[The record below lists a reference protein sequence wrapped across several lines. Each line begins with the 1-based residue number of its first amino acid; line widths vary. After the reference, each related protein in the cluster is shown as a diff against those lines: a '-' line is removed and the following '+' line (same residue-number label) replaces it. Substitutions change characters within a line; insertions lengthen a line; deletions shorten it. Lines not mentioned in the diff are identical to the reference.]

1 MEKIYKQFFKF
12 IIMKNFTI
20 AIAVLLVMAS
30 FTTNLTNTT
39 TVVLNDIE
47 GTLLEKAPI
56 IENNNGDVTVTFT
69 VDQNVIVSS
78 SLIGTSNEIFLVE
91 NGDSD
96 SSKTVTLGLQPV
108 NGKVETAFNN
118 IYENSYDVAAMDALL
133 NTQNPDRRPRGIIIW
148 D

>member
-1 MEKIYKQFFKF
+1 
-12 IIMKNFTI
+12 MKNFTF
-20 AIAVLLVMAS
+20 AIALLLVMAS
-30 FTTNLTNTT
+30 FTTNLTNTNT
-39 TVVLNDIE
+39 TVLNDIE
-47 GTLLEKAPI
+47 GTLLETTPI

-78 SLIGTSNEIFLVE
+78 ALVGTSNEIFLVE
-91 NGDSD
+91 NGDSN

-133 NTQNPDRRPRGIIIW
+133 NTKNQKEDQKELLFGIN
-148 D
+148 